1 MTRNASETDSE
12 RTLGTIIKELTAD
25 ITTLFRGEIAL
36 LKLEV
41 KDTVVKL
48 GGGVGLFAGAVFVGL
63 LALAFLFVTILLVL
77 IRLGVPAWLSALI
90 VTVVLLATAGVMG
103 WLGKK
108 KFAAVQF
115 VPSKS
120 IESIRTDIESIKADI
135 EQAARSKY

>member
-1 MTRNASETDSE
+1 MTRNTSETGAE
-12 RTLGTIIKELTAD
+12 RTLGTIVKELTAD

-41 KDTVVKL
+41 KDTVTKL
-48 GGGVGLFAGAVFVGL
+48 GGGIGLFAGAVFTAL

-77 IRLGVPAWLSALI
+77 MRLGVPPWLSALV
-90 VTVVLLATAGVMG
+90 VTVVLAATAGALAWM
-103 WLGKK
+103 GKK

-135 EQAARSKY
+135 EQAARSNY

>member
-1 MTRNASETDSE
+1 MARNDPETTE
-12 RTLGTIIKELTAD
+12 RTLGTIIKELTED

-48 GGGVGLFAGAVFVGL
+48 GGGAGLFAGALFVGL
-63 LALAFLFVTILLVL
+63 FGLAFLFVTILLVL
-77 IRLGVPAWLSALI
+77 IRIGVPAWLSALI
-90 VTVVLLATAGVMG
+90 VTVVLLATAAVMA
-103 WLGKK
+103 LMGKK

-120 IESIRTDIESIKADI
+120 IESIKTDYESIKADI
-135 EQAARSKY
+135 EQAARSK

>member
-1 MTRNASETDSE
+1 MTRNTSETDSE
-12 RTLGTIIKELTAD
+12 RTLGTIVKELTAD

-41 KDTVVKL
+41 KDTVTKL
-48 GGGVGLFAGAVFVGL
+48 GGGIGLFAGALFAAL

-77 IRLGVPAWLSALI
+77 IRIGVPAWLSALI
-90 VTVVLLATAGVMG
+90 VTVVLLGAAAAMG
-103 WLGKK
+103 WMGKK

-120 IESIRTDIESIKADI
+120 IESIKTDIESIKADI

>member
-1 MTRNASETDSE
+1 MARNTAETDTE
-12 RTLGTIIKELTAD
+12 RTLGTIVKELTED

-48 GGGVGLFAGAVFVGL
+48 GGGIGLFAGSLFVGL
-63 LALAFLFVTILLVL
+63 FGLAFLFVTIMLVL
-77 IRLGVPAWLSALI
+77 VRLGVPAWLSALI
-90 VTVVLLATAGVMG
+90 VTVVLLVAAGILAFM
-103 WLGKK
+103 GKK

-120 IESIRTDIESIKADI
+120 IDSIKTDIASIKGDI
-135 EQAARSKY
+135 AQARSK

>member
-1 MTRNASETDSE
+1 MTRNASDTDSE
-12 RTLGTIIKELTAD
+12 RTLGTIVKELTAD

-41 KDTVVKL
+41 KDTVTKL
-48 GGGVGLFAGAVFVGL
+48 GGGIGLFGGALFAAL

-90 VTVVLLATAGVMG
+90 VTVVLLATAGALAF
-103 WLGKK
+103 LGKK